1 MKTPNIQS
9 IYFLLH
15 QSQPIYILLKP
26 PSHLHVTT
34 FPHICSVKKEGGPNM
49 NLNRNAYTVEAA
61 AGGGFYAY
69 FMNNVLCSAY
79 GETPDE
85 ACENLEQI
93 VDDFVSDMYM
103 VEEFV

>member
-1 MKTPNIQS
+1 MK
-9 IYFLLH
+9 
-15 QSQPIYILLKP
+15 
-26 PSHLHVTT
+26 
-34 FPHICSVKKEGGPNM
+34 
-49 NLNRNAYTVEAA
+49 LNRNDYTVEAA

-103 VEEFV
+103 VEELSDIPASYADRIILFTYSFHKFS

>member
-1 MKTPNIQS
+1 MK
-9 IYFLLH
+9 
-15 QSQPIYILLKP
+15 
-26 PSHLHVTT
+26 
-34 FPHICSVKKEGGPNM
+34 
-49 NLNRNAYTVEAA
+49 LNRNDYTVEAA

-69 FMNNVLCSAY
+69 FMNNVLCSSAY

>member
-1 MKTPNIQS
+1 MK
-9 IYFLLH
+9 
-15 QSQPIYILLKP
+15 
-26 PSHLHVTT
+26 
-34 FPHICSVKKEGGPNM
+34 
-49 NLNRNAYTVEAA
+49 LNRNDYTVEAA

-103 VEEFV
+103 VRNLSDIPASYADRIILFTYSFHKFS